1 MPSFSPSTAPRRHS
15 LSSRLNAPCASY
27 GVGGR
32 IIQFAAFLFL
42 VCGLCGQIRPA
53 PSAGAE
59 PVLRVVALGDSLSA
73 GYLLPADASFPA
85 VLENRLRARGLNV
98 EVTNAG
104 VSGDTASAGL
114 ERLDWSVPEGTD
126 LVIVE
131 LGANDMLRGIAP
143 AVTKAALES
152 IIQRLQARGIRV
164 LLAGMLATPSL
175 GETYRKE
182 FDAIFP
188 TLAKAYRVPL
198 YPFFLDGLM
207 AEPKLSLPDGLHPNR
222 AGVETIVDRLLPALL
237 PLLSGPPP
245 SP

>member
-1 MPSFSPSTAPRRHS
+1 MPSFSHCAAWRRKNPPP
-15 LSSRLNAPCASY
+15 LLNAPRSSY

-32 IIQFAAFLFL
+32 IIQFAAFLIL
-42 VCGLCGQIRPA
+42 VCGICGQIRPI
-53 PSAGAE
+53 PGAGAE
-59 PVLRVVALGDSLSA
+59 PLLRIVALGDSLSA

-85 VLENRLRARGLNV
+85 VLENQLRARGFNV

-131 LGANDMLRGIAP
+131 LGANDMLRGIDP
-143 AVTKAALES
+143 TVTKAALES
-152 IIQRLQARGIRV
+152 LLQRLQARGIKV

-175 GETYRKE
+175 GETYRKA

-188 TLAKAYRVPL
+188 ALAKTYRVPL
-198 YPFFLDGLM
+198 YPFFLDGVM

-222 AGVETIVDRLLPALL
+222 AGVETIVERLLPALL
-237 PLLSGPPP
+237 PLLTGAPP